1 MCRNVLHGLA
11 LFSGYVWGYKLK
23 LTESK
28 VKAAKVAED
37 GKPLKLFDGGG
48 LFLYVTHAGRYWRLK
63 YRIGG
68 KERVHSIGPYPLVG
82 LKEARLKAAD
92 VKRVL
97 LDGGDP
103 AMEKQ
108 KRKQEA
114 LAAEPLSEWAKR
126 WFDSY
131 QAGVNS
137 ATAKKTW
144 MIADSC
150 LLPFIGS
157 RPVGEVSTFEVVE
170 LIRDTE
176 QRRSPVV
183 AARALQ
189 ILSSVFGYA
198 ATSGV
203 IQANPAAQLGGLV
216 ATPPIKHHPAMAA
229 KDVPDFLRQLEEE
242 QIPTSTKQALRLIIF
257 TMLRVNEVVDGRW
270 SEVDFDA
277 MEWRI
282 PAERMK
288 KKREHVVP
296 LSQQAAAILREL
308 KEENP
313 TFPFILPSKTKPHTQ
328 GIYASTINLVM
339 RKMGYEGKATPHGF
353 RATASTALNEKG
365 FSPDAIELQLSHIDT
380 NRVRAT
386 YNKALRLQERRD
398 MLQWWADSITQA

>member
-1 MCRNVLHGLA
+1 M
-11 LFSGYVWGYKLK
+11 K

-28 VKAAKVAED
+28 VKATKVAEG

-48 LFLYVTHAGRYWRLK
+48 LFLYVTSAGKHWRLK
-63 YRIGG
+63 YRISG

-82 LKEARLKAAD
+82 LKEARIKAAEAR
-92 VKRVL
+92 RVL

-103 AMEKQ
+103 AREKH

-114 LAAEPLSEWAKR
+114 LAAEPVSEWAKR
-126 WFDSY
+126 WFESY
-131 QAGVNS
+131 RVGVNNS
-137 ATAKKTW
+137 TAHKTALV
-144 MIADSC
+144 MDGC

-189 ILSSVFGYA
+189 ILSAVFGYA
-198 ATSGV
+198 AITGV
-203 IQANPAAQLGGLV
+203 IQANPAAQLGGIV
-216 ATPPIKHHPAMAA
+216 TTPPTHHHPAMLA
-229 KDVPDFLRQLEEE
+229 KEVPEFLRQLEVATITN
-242 QIPTSTKQALRLIIF
+242 QNKQALRLIVF
-257 TMLRVNEVVDGRW
+257 TMLRINEVTDGRW

-296 LSQQAAAILREL
+296 LSRQAIAILDEL
-308 KEENP
+308 KKGCGAS
-313 TFPFILPSKTKPHTQ
+313 PFILPSSAKPSSQ
-328 GIYASTINLVM
+328 GIDNSTVSRAM
-339 RKMGYEGKATPHGF
+339 RNMGYKGKATPHGF
-353 RATASTALNEKG
+353 RSTISTALNEKG

-380 NRVRAT
+380 NKVRAT
-386 YNKALRLQERRD
+386 YNKAMRLQERRE
-398 MLQWWADSITQA
+398 MLQWWADSITQQ